1 MVTVR
6 KTLAPGRG
14 ALMEGDPFVVILCGF
29 GNGPK
34 GLMHARRALCH

>member
-14 ALMEGDPFVVILCGF
+14 ILMEGGLFVVILCGF
-29 GNGPK
+29 GDGSK